1 MNNLT
6 YSHKL
11 NRLPGDE
18 IAVALKRLKIS
29 GCSDCD
35 SAAVYLNHKGIEW
48 CRNNVPEIVSMIQK
62 NASNRKVFRLLA
74 KTRLSTVF
82 LSRLVKKTLSP

>member
-18 IAVALKRLKIS
+18 IAIALKRLKIS

-48 CRNNVPEIVSMIQK
+48 CRNNIPEIVSMIQK
-62 NASNRKVFRLLA
+62 NASNQRGFRLLA
-74 KTRLSTVF
+74 RTKLSTLF
-82 LSRLVKKTLSP
+82 LSKLVNGVLR